1 MYYSFVGP
9 VITLEKKVCENGE
22 KMNDRSKC
30 ELVEA
35 RDYPFNYQI
44 CVIAQTHIM
53 ARIGEAKA

>member
-44 CVIAQTHIM
+44 CAIAQKYTTVQID
-53 ARIGEAKA
+53 GAKV